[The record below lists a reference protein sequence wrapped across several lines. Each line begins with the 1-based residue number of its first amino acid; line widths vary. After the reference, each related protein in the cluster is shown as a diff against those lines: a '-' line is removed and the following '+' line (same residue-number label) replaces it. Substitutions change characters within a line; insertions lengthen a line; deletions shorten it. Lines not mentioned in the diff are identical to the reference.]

1 MIVQEDEVARAPRVA
16 HGTRERLCHGVQRP
30 VCGPEPRMCVMSDV
44 MVERSRPLRR
54 WHLLPHP
61 LPSYLYGRCGE
72 RGRTATKLTDC
83 TLSIHSP
90 IHKNRRP
97 RHHNAYD
104 GRRWCVAFGRCL
116 ATTCARHPVLLER
129 ATSRPALRQIA
140 HLARC
145 FVPAACH
152 PVVPWPYCQG
162 GANDVGC
169 AATGGCSRRAA

>member
-1 MIVQEDEVARAPRVA
+1 MRSMEQGGVSRSSPVSGRRQGLRVCRGRPLLTFCVLGRGVRSAP
-16 HGTRERLCHGVQRP
+16 GYLWLSRP
-30 VCGPEPRMCVMSDV
+30 RI
-44 MVERSRPLRR
+44 RSRDRACALVGGVSQQNEDYVEYSRQVFTAHSR
-54 WHLLPHP
+54 K
-61 LPSYLYGRCGE
+61 STTSSSQ
-72 RGRTATKLTDC
+72 RG
-83 TLSIHSP
+83 
-90 IHKNRRP
+90 N
-97 RHHNAYD
+97 D